1 MNREL
6 AEALVQA
13 LEDEGIDAELR
24 EDYSGRGMYGKT
36 TAGVVF
42 DGDIGGVLQAV
53 INNATCFIQEEDE
66 PVDFFD
72 LCERFS
78 VGNLRTDG
86 MGLQTILY

>member
-1 MNREL
+1 MDRKL
-6 AEALVQA
+6 AETLVQA

-53 INNATCFIQEEDE
+53 INNATCFIQEEVE

-72 LCERFS
+72 VCERFG

-86 MGLQTILY
+86 MGLQTIIY